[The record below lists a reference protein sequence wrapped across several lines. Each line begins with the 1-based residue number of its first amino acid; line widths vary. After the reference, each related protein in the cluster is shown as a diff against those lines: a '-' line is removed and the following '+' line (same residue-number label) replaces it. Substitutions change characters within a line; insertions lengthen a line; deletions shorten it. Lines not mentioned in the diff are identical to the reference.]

1 LFSDTTTITVT
12 FTKSVMYCF
21 RLYILPNSV
30 SSNVPNN
37 LQMWLRQDV
46 DNNNDS
52 EFQLMKRKLVHDLE
66 EIEQGKTYIY
76 EFYSFCTVSLCGAIL
91 MNWYLCRT

>member
-1 LFSDTTTITVT
+1 MWWLSDTTTITVT
-12 FTKSVMYCF
+12 FTKCVTYCF

-46 DNNNDS
+46 DNNNDN
-52 EFQLMKRKLVHDLE
+52 EFQLMRRKLIHELE
-66 EIEQGKTYIY
+66 EIEQGRMY
-76 EFYSFCTVSLCGAIL
+76 LWIL
-91 MNWYLCRT
+91 FFL